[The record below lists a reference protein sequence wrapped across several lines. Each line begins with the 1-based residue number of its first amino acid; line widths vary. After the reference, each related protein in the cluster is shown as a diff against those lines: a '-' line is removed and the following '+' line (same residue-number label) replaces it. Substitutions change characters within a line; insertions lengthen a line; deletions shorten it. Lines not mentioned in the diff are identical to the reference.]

1 MFRPVFMT
9 EEEMEKAIPEEY
21 FGNFGKKV
29 MDYKAKISMVE
40 EAAKVYILR
49 NWQKI
54 DDWTD
59 FRGRLVSGA
68 SSKSQYYYNHTPRK
82 CEGSVLKMWEQSLRE
97 DHYPLREVNEV
108 VLDPTDGDFSV
119 TVNGDEEFMWL
130 QEGIIELASYIEK
143 QLKDKKV

>member
-1 MFRPVFMT
+1 MT

-21 FGNFGKKV
+21 FGNFGEKV
-29 MDYKAKISMVE
+29 AEFKAKISMVE

-49 NWQKI
+49 NWEKI
-54 DDWTD
+54 GDWTG
-59 FRGRLVSGA
+59 FCGTLVSGA
-68 SSKSQYYYNHTPRK
+68 NSKSQYYYNYIEKPIS
-82 CEGSVLKMWEQSLRE
+82 ESDSDVWKMWEQSLRE

-130 QEGIIELASYIEK
+130 EEGIIELASYIEK